1 MVDRYWVTG
10 GTGQYN
16 SSTNWSA
23 TSGGPS
29 GASVPTFA
37 VNVFFDQA
45 ATYTVTMPGGACYDF
60 TASAGTVTF
69 TQTTG
74 TFSVTGSMDLTGCT
88 ATWSASTFTLSFT
101 TNTAFS
107 GIKTIKTGA
116 TTINSPVTCSSGV
129 NSVEYRL
136 LSNFTMGA
144 LRTFTWTSTGG
155 TGDTWNLNGFT
166 HTCGFFNS
174 NAATPRTLAF
184 GTGNITC
191 IGAGGTLWTTAT
203 TTGLVVTGTPVVN
216 ISNSGAV
223 ATTVAPGILTEAQ
236 AISFNFTSGTY
247 TLTFLTTASYSA
259 KNVDFTGFAGTW
271 GARNV
276 AVTIYGN
283 LTLATGMTLT
293 ASTGVVTLG
302 ATSGTQSLTFS
313 GKTFNQ
319 INVNGVGGTVFLAT
333 NPSFSAA
340 PILTN
345 GTLDFNSRAITNQ
358 TWTMTTGSVVIKNT
372 DPIIYTFSI
381 TQTSGTL
388 TLGSNCAI
396 GGTYT
401 LTAGTLDLGGY
412 ALTCGL
418 FSSSN
423 ANARTIAFGSGNIT
437 CITAGGTLW
446 TTATVTNLTI
456 TGTPVVNISNS
467 GAVATT
473 VASGI
478 LTEAQ
483 AISFNFTTGT
493 YVLTFFGLANY
504 SAKNV
509 DFTGF
514 AGRWAAITSNTI
526 YGNLTISTGMTLTA
540 STGVLRFGAT
550 SGTQL
555 VTTNGK
561 TVDFPVTFN
570 GVGGTF
576 KLLDALT
583 MGATRVLTFTNG
595 TFDGDNKTI
604 SGASSIS
611 LGGTVVKN
619 VLTAVPTVTNSLT
632 AVTMGGPNTFGT
644 FGVFDAISGLSY
656 IDISSYQLTCTSFS
670 STGSSAK
677 TLYFSGGNIT
687 CNGAGG
693 TLFNASAAMVTTGTP
708 IVNIVYS
715 GATAVT
721 VTPGAYP
728 ESQAFSFNFTAGTY
742 ALTFLAPTSN
752 LSAKNIDF
760 TGFAGTWNGTANGI
774 IYGNLTLSTGMTV
787 ALSTQALTFGATSG
801 VQLITSNGKTQ
812 DKPLTIDGVGGTVR
826 LADALLM
833 GTARAFTHTNGTLD
847 LNGKTLTVGA
857 TYATA
862 AGTKDITFNGGTLV
876 CPAVTTTAF
885 NNVAPTGFTT
895 TAGTGTGKI
904 SMTGATGKTFVGGG
918 ATYNCTLSNDGAG
931 ALTVSGSNTFT
942 TIANGVQPTAFTF
955 TAGTT
960 QTVTDWNVSGT
971 AGNLVTIISSTAGT
985 AATLSKASGVVSSN
999 YLSLKD
1005 STATGGAAWYAGTTS
1020 TNVSGNL
1027 GWIFTAPPATGN
1039 SSSFFFMF

>member
-1 MVDRYWVTG
+1 MANRFWVG
-10 GTGQYN
+10 GTGTWTTTT
-16 SSTNWSA
+16 TNWSA
-23 TSGGPS
+23 SSGGAS
-29 GASVPTFA
+29 GASAPTA
-37 VNVFFDQA
+37 ADNVFFDQA
-45 ATYTVTMPGGACYDF
+45 GTYTVTMTGALTCLDI
-60 TASAGTVTF
+60 TVSAGTVTF
-69 TQTTG
+69 TSTG
-74 TFSVTGSMDLTGCT
+74 TLAISGSMSLIAGTI
-88 ATWSASTFTLSFT
+88 WSATGTITFNATTAKTIT
-101 TNTAFS
+101 TNAV
-107 GIKTIKTGA
+107 TISA
-116 TTINSPVTCSSGV
+116 TIIFNGV
-129 NSVEYRL
+129 GGTWQL
-136 LSNFTMGA
+136 LDALTLNA
-144 LRTFTWTSTGG
+144 LRTTTVTNGTLDINGKTLTTGAFTSNSSNIRTVAFGTGNITCISTSTTFIVDFTTSANLTITGTPIINISNNSFNATTVLGG
-155 TGDTWNLNGFT
+155 GLTEANSISYNFTVGTYALTFLGTTNYTAKNIDFTGFAGTWNATALCTIYGNLKLSTGMTLTASASAMRFLGTTATQFITTNVKTLDFPITVTTSGSGSVQLLDAMTVGATRTFTFSGGAFDLNGKTLTTGLFSST
-166 HTCGFFNS
+166 GST
-174 NAATPRTLAF
+174 ARTLAF
-184 GTGNITC
+184 GTGNIVC
-191 IGAGGTLWTTAT
+191 
-203 TTGLVVTGTPVVN
+203 
-216 ISNSGAV
+216 
-223 ATTVAPGILTEAQ
+223 
-236 AISFNFTSGTY
+236 
-247 TLTFLTTASYSA
+247 
-259 KNVDFTGFAGTW
+259 
-271 GARNV
+271 
-276 AVTIYGN
+276 
-283 LTLATGMTLT
+283 
-293 ASTGVVTLG
+293 
-302 ATSGTQSLTFS
+302 
-313 GKTFNQ
+313 
-319 INVNGVGGTVFLAT
+319 
-333 NPSFSAA
+333 
-340 PILTN
+340 
-345 GTLDFNSRAITNQ
+345 
-358 TWTMTTGSVVIKNT
+358 
-372 DPIIYTFSI
+372 
-381 TQTSGTL
+381 
-388 TLGSNCAI
+388 
-396 GGTYT
+396 
-401 LTAGTLDLGGY
+401 
-412 ALTCGL
+412 
-418 FSSSN
+418 N
-423 ANARTIAFGSGNIT
+423 A
-437 CITAGGTLW
+437 AGGTLW

-478 LTEAQ
+478 LTEANS
-483 AISFNFTTGT
+483 ISFNFTTGT
-493 YVLTFFGLANY
+493 YSLTFLGTVNY
-504 SAKNV
+504 SAKSV

-514 AGRWAAITSNTI
+514 AGTWAAISNGTI

-540 STGVLRFGAT
+540 SAGAMRFGAT

-555 VTTNGK
+555 ITTSAK
-561 TVDFPVTFN
+561 TFDFPVTFN

-583 MGATRVLTFTNG
+583 MGATRVLTLTNG

-632 AVTMGGPNTFGT
+632 ALTMGGPNTFGT

-670 STGSSAK
+670 STGASAK

-693 TLFNASAAMVTTGTP
+693 TLFTASAAMVTTGTP

-721 VTPGAYP
+721 VTPGVYP
-728 ESQAFSFNFTAGTY
+728 EAQAFSFNFTAGTY

-760 TGFAGTWNGTANGI
+760 TGFAGTWNGTATGI

-812 DKPLTIDGVGGTVR
+812 DKPLTINGVGGTVR

-847 LNGKTLTVGA
+847 LNGKTLTVGSS
-857 TYATA
+857 YATA
-862 AGTKDITFNGGTLV
+862 AGTKDLTFNGGTLV

-885 NNVAPTGFTT
+885 NNAAPTGFTT

-904 SMTGATGKTFVGGG
+904 SMTGATAKTFVGGG
-918 ATYNCTLSNDGAG
+918 ATYNCTLSNNGAG

-942 TIANGVQPTAFTF
+942 AIANSVQPTAFTF

-960 QTVTDWNVSGT
+960 QTVTNWNVSGT

-985 AATLSKASGVVSSN
+985 AATLSKAGGVVSSD

-1005 STATGGAAWYAGTTS
+1005 STATGGAAWYAGANS

-1027 GWIFTAPPATGN
+1027 GWIFTAPPATSAG
-1039 SSSFFFMF
+1039 SFFFMF